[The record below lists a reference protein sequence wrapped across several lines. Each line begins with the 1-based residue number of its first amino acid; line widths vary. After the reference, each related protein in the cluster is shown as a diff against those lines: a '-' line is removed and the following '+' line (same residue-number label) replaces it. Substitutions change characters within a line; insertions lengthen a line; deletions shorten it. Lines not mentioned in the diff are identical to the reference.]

1 MNDVKPEAK
10 AIFLEA
16 LDCQGADEL
25 VRAGLIPSARPWG
38 TLETPT
44 IILVSLEQ
52 VSRREIGWV

>member
-25 VRAGLIPSARPWG
+25 LRFLPARRSKSSFG
-38 TLETPT
+38 
-44 IILVSLEQ
+44 
-52 VSRREIGWV
+52 